1 MFIPVISDSSEINEE
16 FISILCV
23 LALHNTSLKRLC
35 YANDLFT
42 LICYMSIVSFI
53 YRFQAA
59 TMLTINRIVYYLNLM
74 GHFSLTNL
82 HPRSYPAFNTPI
94 HSIIAIIC
102 MYYLSIINPYLRN
115 IFTIN
120 YFSDPLIY
128 YEQNSNLLYV
138 PSYALQCSRYINLFH
153 NISAKLSHTYLS
165 HIYVLMY
172 YKYVWFNYQ
181 TS

>member
-1 MFIPVISDSSEINEE
+1 MLCYRNVHPCHFRFE

-42 LICYMSIVSFI
+42 FICYMSIVSFI

-74 GHFSLTNL
+74 GLFSFTNL
-82 HPRSYPAFNTPI
+82 HPRSYTAFNTPI
-94 HSIIAIIC
+94 HPIIAIIC
-102 MYYLSIINPYLRN
+102 MYYLSIINPYYYLRN
-115 IFTIN
+115 IFTIY

-128 YEQNSNLLYV
+128 YEQQL
-138 PSYALQCSRYINLFH
+138 
-153 NISAKLSHTYLS
+153 
-165 HIYVLMY
+165 
-172 YKYVWFNYQ
+172 
-181 TS
+181 